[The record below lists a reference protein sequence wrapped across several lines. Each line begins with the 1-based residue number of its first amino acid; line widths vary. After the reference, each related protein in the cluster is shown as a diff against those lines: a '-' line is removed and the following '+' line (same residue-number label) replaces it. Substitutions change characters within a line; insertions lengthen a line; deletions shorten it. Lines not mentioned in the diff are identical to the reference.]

1 MPPWIGTSAS
11 AAAYRVDAV
20 RTTIEGELA
29 VLDVTTIQIVA
40 HRQNIDR
47 YKALLRTE
55 LTALERDFIRRRI
68 AEEETEL
75 RRLNVG
81 QRRSA

>member
-1 MPPWIGTSAS
+1 MT
-11 AAAYRVDAV
+11 
-20 RTTIEGELA
+20 

-55 LTALERDFIRRRI
+55 LTPLERDFIRRRI
-68 AEEETEL
+68 AEEEAEL
-75 RRLNVG
+75 RRLNLG
-81 QRRSA
+81 ERRSA

>member
-1 MPPWIGTSAS
+1 LT
-11 AAAYRVDAV
+11 
-20 RTTIEGELA
+20 

-47 YKALLRTE
+47 YKALLRSE

-68 AEEETEL
+68 AEEEAEV

-81 QRRSA
+81 ERRSA

>member
-1 MPPWIGTSAS
+1 MP
-11 AAAYRVDAV
+11 DL
-20 RTTIEGELA
+20 RTMRIS
-29 VLDVTTIQIVA
+29 A

-47 YKALLRTE
+47 YRALLRTQ

-75 RRLNVG
+75 LRLNG
-81 QRRSA
+81 DRLGLAGA